1 MDGNVCSPEELA
13 SRLHDIVVKLRA
25 MGRSDLILRSI
36 GGSLLEELKLETARH
51 TLSRLVITRDFR
63 FLLPDYGNVEVDLQ
77 PIHKAVYML
86 FLNHPE
92 GIEFKRLVDYSGE
105 LRNLYRKTARLTDD
119 AKIEETVSHLVN
131 PLDNAINEKCSRIK
145 RAFMEIMDEYS
156 AHYYIISG
164 HSEFNV
170 RNSNKVWYKRLKV
183 ILLPRELVKDESL
196 KFKV

>member
-1 MDGNVCSPEELA
+1 MEENNISAEELA
-13 SRLHDIVVKLRA
+13 QRLQDIVARLKA

-36 GGSLLEELKLETARH
+36 GGSTLEELKLETAKH
-51 TLSRLVITRDFR
+51 TLSRLVVTSDFR

-77 PIHKAVYML
+77 PVHKAVYLL

-92 GIEFKRLVDYSGE
+92 GIEFKRLADYRDE
-105 LRNLYRKTARLTDD
+105 LRRWYRMTARLMDG
-119 AKIEETVSHLVN
+119 KKMEESIQHLTN

-164 HSEFNV
+164 HSPFNAKY
-170 RNSNKVWYKRLKV
+170 SGKVWYKRLKV
-183 ILLPRELVKDESL
+183 ILLPRHLLEMDNQ
-196 KFKV
+196 